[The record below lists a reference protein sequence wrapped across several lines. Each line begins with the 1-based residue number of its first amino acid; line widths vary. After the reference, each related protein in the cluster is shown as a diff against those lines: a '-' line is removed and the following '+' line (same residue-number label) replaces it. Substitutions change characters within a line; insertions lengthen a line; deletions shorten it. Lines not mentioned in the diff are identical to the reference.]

1 MRKVSVTWIIH
12 IFAVLHAVVTIACRL
27 AGLEDEL
34 LLTLLTM
41 TMILLLCLKRGLNIE
56 LTASSIIIANILG
69 YILGNA
75 GAGIFALLLNSQYLV
90 HALASVFTTEILGWG
105 MVVFTKFFFR
115 NNREKDPSSH
125 SYLTWLVSAI
135 AIIFFLRL
143 AIILIVSSDSF
154 ASDDMSQMSS
164 EIFSNVFSLII
175 LLCINTLY
183 IWSARRLIKNR
194 SRAIQLLL
202 LITFTLFA
210 SLLETILVSIG
221 LPQEKALATSQDFA
235 KLYLASVIAQITIYC
250 LVYMT
255 NYALSARSKMQE
267 ARGRAHIAQY
277 RYQILKR
284 QVNPHFLFNSLNA
297 LDCLVCEQKTEQAST
312 YIHKLAG
319 VYRYM
324 IKSEDESMVPLEE
337 ELKIVDMYVD
347 LTKVR
352 FPEGFQVKVNVPAE
366 LSRRLVLACSL
377 QLLIENAV
385 KHNVINASNPL
396 IIRIDIGSDCIK
408 VTNNIIPKLT
418 KVNSTGLGHKYI
430 MKQYLDLC
438 GKAITISQ
446 TKEEY
451 SVILPLI

>member
-90 HALASVFTTEILGWG
+90 HALASVFTTEILGWS

-337 ELKIVDMYVD
+337 ELKFVDMYVD

>member
-337 ELKIVDMYVD
+337 ELKFVDMYVD

-446 TKEEY
+446 TEEEY

>member
-337 ELKIVDMYVD
+337 ELKFVDMYVD

>member
-115 NNREKDPSSH
+115 NSREKDPSSH

-337 ELKIVDMYVD
+337 ELKFVDMYVD

>member
-12 IFAVLHAVVTIACRL
+12 IFAVLHAVVTITCRL

-41 TMILLLCLKRGLNIE
+41 TMILLLCIKRGLNIE

-90 HALASVFTTEILGWG
+90 HALASVFTTEILGWS

-221 LPQEKALATSQDFA
+221 LPQEKALATTQDFA

-297 LDCLVCEQKTEQAST
+297 LDCLVCEQKT
-312 YIHKLAG
+312 
-319 VYRYM
+319 
-324 IKSEDESMVPLEE
+324 
-337 ELKIVDMYVD
+337 
-347 LTKVR
+347 
-352 FPEGFQVKVNVPAE
+352 
-366 LSRRLVLACSL
+366 
-377 QLLIENAV
+377 
-385 KHNVINASNPL
+385 
-396 IIRIDIGSDCIK
+396 
-408 VTNNIIPKLT
+408 
-418 KVNSTGLGHKYI
+418 
-430 MKQYLDLC
+430 
-438 GKAITISQ
+438 
-446 TKEEY
+446 
-451 SVILPLI
+451 